1 MLNSEIA
8 QARLKEYQV
17 TDWQTVRLAKLVK
30 LPAKLRSIGYGILS
44 HDDKGNPV
52 KIDYY
57 NQSSIIE
64 DNIKHL
70 NGLKPAD
77 RLKIFEILFPQ
88 FAPVVE
94 AAWRSFE
101 TSWTYQQDYN
111 RKSFRWP
118 GATSSKQRSWL
129 QSLINLVRNYE
140 PNLPWLASWC
150 PYLGYYTDS
159 LGYLFAAAIDLDDAV
174 GKEIFEILIASAK
187 GEHEI
192 GAMGRH
198 VVRSLLLSNR
208 PDGWEFV
215 EKLLIAAQRQ
225 EGLRQSIL
233 ESIDEAH
240 PIAFQRMLKLILDEN
255 LIRFAA
261 TLRAVDV
268 WFGFDLDVLQEKQA
282 RAIVAQVL
290 EFLTDP
296 HQQQAGL
303 ASADAQMVYLA
314 LWSIGFTNAM
324 TAIESAKVLLQH
336 PEASHRFATVHFL
349 DQLRLNPARL
359 VIMTAIEDPD
369 DRVAWLALRSI
380 SAVAYELLEAAPDT
394 FDRLVA
400 IFPRWSPKPKKLAKL
415 VWDWIVLEASQEQ
428 LVAVLSSYL
437 GKRSPKLMIPYLG
450 ICDVHY
456 RGIIV

>member
-1 MLNSEIA
+1 MLNPEIA

-17 TDWQTVRLAKLVK
+17 TDWQPVRLAKLAK
-30 LPAKLRSIGYGILS
+30 LPAKLRSIGYGILI

-52 KIDYY
+52 KVDYY
-57 NQSSIIE
+57 HPSSIIE
-64 DNIKHL
+64 DNLKNL
-70 NGLKPAD
+70 NGLKPSE

-88 FAPVVE
+88 LAPAVE

-101 TSWTYQQDYN
+101 TSWTYQEGYN
-111 RKSFRWP
+111 RKSFRVP

-129 QSLINLVRNYE
+129 LSLMNNVVRNYE
-140 PNLPWLASWC
+140 PDLPWLASWSA
-150 PYLGYYTDS
+150 YLGYYNDS
-159 LGYLFAAAIDLDDAV
+159 LGYLFAAAINLDDVV
-174 GKEIFEILIASAK
+174 GKEVFEILIASAK

-215 EKLLIAAQRQ
+215 EKLLVAAQRQ

-233 ESIDEAH
+233 ESVDEAH
-240 PIAFQRMLKLILDEN
+240 PIAFQRMLRLILDEN

-290 EFLTDP
+290 GFLTDVN
-296 HQQQAGL
+296 QQQAGL
-303 ASADAQMVYLA
+303 ASADAQTVYLA

-336 PEASHRFATVHFL
+336 PEASHRFATIHFL
-349 DQLRLNPARL
+349 DQLRLNPSRL

-380 SAVAYELLEAAPDT
+380 SAVTYELLEAAPDT

-400 IFPRWSPKPKKLAKL
+400 MFPRWSPKPKRLANL
-415 VWDWIVLEASQEQ
+415 VWDWIRATAHVS
-428 LVAVLSSYL
+428 
-437 GKRSPKLMIPYLG
+437 
-450 ICDVHY
+450 
-456 RGIIV
+456 